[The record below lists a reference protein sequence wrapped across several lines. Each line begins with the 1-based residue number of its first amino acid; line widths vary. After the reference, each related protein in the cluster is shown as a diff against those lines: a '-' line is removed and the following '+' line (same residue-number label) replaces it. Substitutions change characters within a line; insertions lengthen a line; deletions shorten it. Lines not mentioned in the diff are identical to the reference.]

1 MLGAQLFG
9 TGPRWRPLSEAF
21 AVLWQAEAWRKKL
34 IQLLELLAERCE
46 RRLHPLPWALPVP
59 LRVHGQ
65 YSRAEIMAATGCA
78 PALRLGRARCQ
89 RRPPQPP
96 REGVLWHQP
105 SQCDLLFITLN
116 KSEALFSPC
125 TRYRVGV
132 RPLALPQSKPEQHP
146 RRRIRRAADG
156 TGGPEGATREPHPAA
171 IGRCLGR
178 SAPRCC

>member
-78 PALRLGRARCQ
+78 PALRLGRAQCLRP
-89 RRPPQPP
+89 PPQPP
-96 REGVLWHQP
+96 RGRAQAPAQPDRLDVHHAQQERGPVL
-105 SQCDLLFITLN
+105 
-116 KSEALFSPC
+116 
-125 TRYRVGV
+125 
-132 RPLALPQSKPEQHP
+132 PLHPLP
-146 RRRIRRAADG
+146 RR
-156 TGGPEGATREPHPAA
+156 
-171 IGRCLGR
+171 R
-178 SAPRCC
+178 SAPRSSTVKARATPAPPQPPGS

>member
-1 MLGAQLFG
+1 MLDANGA
-9 TGPRWRPLSEAF
+9 PRN
-21 AVLWQAEAWRKKL
+21 
-34 IQLLELLAERCE
+34 
-46 RRLHPLPWALPVP
+46 H
-59 LRVHGQ
+59 
-65 YSRAEIMAATGCA
+65 
-78 PALRLGRARCQ
+78 
-89 RRPPQPP
+89 
-96 REGVLWHQP
+96 REGVLRHQP
-105 SQCDLLFITLN
+105 SQTALMFITLN

-146 RRRIRRAADG
+146 RRRNRRAADG